1 MPNNRNDA
9 AAARRRH
16 QQLYSAGARR
26 RRVLRPL
33 EGETLVTMYD
43 IVDTPLFPAV
53 VADGTWNGAAI
64 PYFRRDVAKLVVDW
78 INASHDKDRV
88 SARAHWDGN
97 TVVLIESEAENDP
110 GYTPERITPD
120 RNDRYGIGARAWS
133 WNFAGD

>member
-1 MPNNRNDA
+1 MPNNNKDA

-16 QQLYSAGARR
+16 QQLYSGGARR

-43 IVDTPLFPAV
+43 IVGTPLFPAV

-64 PYFRRDVAKLVVDW
+64 PFFRRDVAKLVVDW
-78 INASHDKDRV
+78 INATHAKNRDA
-88 SARAHWDGN
+88 ARAHWDGD
-97 TVVLIESEAENDP
+97 TVVLIEAEAEAEP

-120 RNDRYGIGARAWS
+120 HGGRYGIGARAWT
-133 WNFAGD
+133 WNLVDD